1 MERSGRL
8 CLALAV
14 VVLVCGLPASTRAQA
29 PAVPPASTAAEPM
42 TLRVD
47 ETQAARR
54 LAFVHEEIPVTRGPL
69 QLAYPKWIPGEH
81 GPTGPIQQLADL
93 RIRARSQ
100 SPSGAPAAAT
110 TSATNDGQLLAWTRD
125 PDDIYTIRVD
135 VPAGVSR
142 LTVDFAI
149 PVENTISDHQL
160 LMPWHTVVLY
170 PLGIDKK
177 DLQVRA
183 TLMLPKGWRYAT
195 SLKELTSG
203 GGDSTRGNGG
213 AVIGNG
219 DAVSVAFA
227 PVSLERL
234 IDSPVLA
241 GEFLRS
247 EKLTSQWPAMLHVT
261 GDSAAAVEKAVERAG
276 DTAGGANAVQI
287 FSKLV
292 DEDRAMF
299 GFRHFETLHILVSQS
314 DADPYD
320 GLEHADAPY
329 NGVPDAG
336 LSKASDLR
344 RLGAPVL
351 AHEQSHSWVGKY
363 RRPAELYSKP
373 HYQGP
378 ERTSLLWVYEGLNTL
393 VATVLATRAGFNDA
407 AYARDQ
413 LAAIAAQSVH
423 QPARA
428 SVALVDTAT
437 EAWVLRGVPGG
448 WTSLRRGQDF
458 YQQGAMV
465 WLEADAIIRTQSKGQ
480 RSLGDFLRAFFGQ
493 RDTGPIVLPYTRADV
508 EVGLSA
514 IVPYDWH
521 GFFESRIYQV
531 NPEPAVSALAK
542 AGWRL
547 VYNDTPSLDRF
558 WMTDD
563 PRRQQMYSIGLQ
575 LAADN
580 SVADVLLGSPAYGA
594 GLGPRMVIT
603 AVNGE
608 TFTIDRLLA
617 AIAHPVN
624 GKVTLVVRNFSSVQT
639 VTIDYAGGLRYPHLE
654 RIPDSPDHLTD
665 ILKPRVP

>member
-1 MERSGRL
+1 MVRSGRRY
-8 CLALAV
+8 LALAV
-14 VVLVCGLPASTRAQA
+14 AVLVCGLPASTRAQA
-29 PAVPPASTAAEPM
+29 PAATSASTAAEPM

-47 ETQAARR
+47 ETQVARR

-93 RIRARSQ
+93 RIRARLLS
-100 SPSGAPAAAT
+100 SSGAPTAG
-110 TSATNDGQLLAWTRD
+110 DGQLLAWTRD

-183 TLMLPKGWRYAT
+183 TLMLPKGWRYASSLTAVNTGGRRNT
-195 SLKELTSG
+195 SNPTGEIGGEL
-203 GGDSTRGNGG
+203 
-213 AVIGNG
+213 
-219 DAVSVAFA
+219 VAFA

-276 DTAGGANAVQI
+276 DTAGGANAVRI

-413 LAAIAAQSVH
+413 LAAIAAQAVH
-423 QPARA
+423 QPART

-458 YQQGAMV
+458 YQQGALA

-480 RSLGDFLRAFFGQ
+480 RSLDDFLRAFFGQ

-508 EVGLSA
+508 EAGLSA

-580 SVADVLLGSPAYGA
+580 SGATVADVQLGSPAYAA

-624 GKVTLVVRNFSSVQT
+624 GKITLVVRNFSSVQT